1 VRDNERSLAAFGLS
15 PARVKLTAFAISG
28 TIAGLAGGL
37 LAGLYATFGPD
48 RFGAGES
55 LQAVAMVV
63 IGGLASVT
71 GAVLGALFVVGI
83 PVLFGNNSNVALLTG
98 GVGILAVL
106 LFFPGGLA
114 QILSDGRDRIIS
126 RFARKEIEEPQDQAT
141 GAALPAPSVL
151 RPREATVIAV
161 ESSARAIDVSDLTV
175 RFGGPAVVDHVDLHV
190 DAGEIVGLI
199 GSNGAGKSTVMN
211 AIGGFV
217 RSDGR
222 ISILGQDVTSM
233 QAARRARLGLGRT
246 FQGAELFGG
255 LDVRETVALAFE
267 AHDRAN
273 LPAVVLGLPAARRAD
288 RAKKARADDLIA
300 FLGLGQFADLYV
312 SELSTGTRRV
322 VELACLVA
330 TGARVLCLDEPTAG
344 LAQAEAEA
352 FGPLLLDVRRHLDAS
367 VLLIEHDMSVAM
379 SVCGRLYCLQAG
391 QIISEGTPDEVR
403 EDALVIESYLGAGAR
418 SGRVEKALQG
428 GA

>member
-1 VRDNERSLAAFGLS
+1 
-15 PARVKLTAFAISG
+15 
-28 TIAGLAGGL
+28 
-37 LAGLYATFGPD
+37 
-48 RFGAGES
+48 
-55 LQAVAMVV
+55 MVV

-98 GVGILAVL
+98 GAGILAVV

-114 QILSDGRDRIIS
+114 QVLTDTRDRIIG
-126 RFARKEIEEPQDQAT
+126 RVARRAAAAPQDDVAVDARPT
-141 GAALPAPSVL
+141 PTVL
-151 RPREATVIAV
+151 RPRETTAVTV
-161 ESSARAIDVSDLTV
+161 ETSGKAIEVKGLTV
-175 RFGGPAVVDHVDLHV
+175 RFGGPAVVDDVDLYV
-190 DAGEIVGLI
+190 DTDEIVGLI

-211 AIGGFV
+211 AVGGFV
-217 RSDGR
+217 RSQGTV
-222 ISILGQDVTSM
+222 SILGRDVTNM
-233 QAARRARLGLGRT
+233 QPARRARLGLGRT
-246 FQGAELFGG
+246 FQGAELFGE
-255 LDVRETVALAFE
+255 LDVRETVALAYE
-267 AHDRAN
+267 SHDRAK
-273 LPAVVLGLPAARRAD
+273 LPSVLLGLPAARRAD
-288 RAKKARADDLIA
+288 RAKKARADELIA
-300 FLGLGQFADLYV
+300 FLGLGHFADLYV

-352 FGPLLLDVRRHLDAS
+352 FGPLLLDVRRQLDAS

-379 SVCGRLYCLQAG
+379 SVCSRLYCLQAG
-391 QIISEGTPDEVR
+391 RIISEGTPDQVR
-403 EDALVIESYLGAGAR
+403 DDPLVIESYLGAGAR